1 MCEKIQLSGAML
13 LLVLAAACLAANPV
27 CRQLC
32 DDPICEADS
41 SRSANPQHVLTSA
54 PTRLRNAFS
63 LSAQFIATTRKPHPT
78 NVLLAKRNANHS
90 FVSIAASR
98 LSATFYA
105 KRYRVVGTARSLKK
119 ENAKRRPVCG
129 SVKGLS
135 VKNLT
140 VQKLES
146 RA

>member
-1 MCEKIQLSGAML
+1 MRKIN
-13 LLVLAAACLAANPV
+13 CLAQCYCLFWRLLASL
-27 CRQLC
+27 RILY
-32 DDPICEADS
+32 ADS
-41 SRSANPQHVLTSA
+41 FVTIRFVKLIASRSANRLRVLTSA
-54 PTRLRNAFS
+54 PIRLRNAFS
-63 LSAQFIATTRKPHPT
+63 LSAQLIATTRKPHPT

-105 KRYRVVGTARSLKK
+105 KRFRVVGTARSLKK